1 MVTLKHTK
9 KDPILGKLVR
19 YLFVFFAYISEVTF
33 WMYKEVFEVLL
44 KCYLGSQ
51 QIPTILSNNFDY
63 DNFLDV

>member
-1 MVTLKHTK
+1 MFL
-9 KDPILGKLVR
+9 
-19 YLFVFFAYISEVTF
+19 FFAYISEVTF